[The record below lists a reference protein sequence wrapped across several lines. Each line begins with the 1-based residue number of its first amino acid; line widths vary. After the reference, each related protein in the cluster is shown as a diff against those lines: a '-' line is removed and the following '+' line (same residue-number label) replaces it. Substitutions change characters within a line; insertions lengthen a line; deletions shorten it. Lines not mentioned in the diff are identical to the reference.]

1 MPKQLWEFDPAKR
14 ETNAKPI
21 FVIFCEDEVSE
32 PIYFES
38 FRTETI
44 KINVIGGQKQGMQ
57 NVLNALKYCGKN
69 DLMEGVGEYRRL
81 KAGNIHVWCVFDRD
95 LDVDDRDIEL
105 SNITFDEAIH
115 LANLRGIKVA
125 WSNDVFELWILMHFE
140 DVDTNLPENQLRQT
154 YYHRLTDIF
163 KNLPEKNED
172 LIKALSHASF
182 SYKKDL
188 KRETNFRQI
197 VRPELIPNTHL
208 ALQRAKTLESHHATP
223 NKPNH
228 QKAPCTMVHHL
239 VEKLLETGR
248 KEV

>member
-1 MPKQLWEFDPAKR
+1 MSKSPQELRDPKRRKPNIEF
-14 ETNAKPI
+14 NFI
-21 FVIFCEDEVSE
+21 IFCEDEVSE
-32 PIYFES
+32 PTYFKW
-38 FRTETI
+38 FQTDDIRI
-44 KINVIGGQKQGMQ
+44 KAIGNQKSNID
-57 NVLNALKYCGKN
+57 NVLNAIRYCKEN
-69 DLMEGVGEYRRL
+69 ELMEYQDGLLQFIE
-81 KAGNIHVWCVFDRD
+81 NSTSVWCVFDRD
-95 LDVDDRDIEL
+95 KPETSNDDDDRFNESIATAE
-105 SNITFDEAIH
+105 SK
-115 LANLRGIKVA
+115 GINVA
-125 WSNDVFELWILMHFE
+125 WSNDNFELWILMHFE